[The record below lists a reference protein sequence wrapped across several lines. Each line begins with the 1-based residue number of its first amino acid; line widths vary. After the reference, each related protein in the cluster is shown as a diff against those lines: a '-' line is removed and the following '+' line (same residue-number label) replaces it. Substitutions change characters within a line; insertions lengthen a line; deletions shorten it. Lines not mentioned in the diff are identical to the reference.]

1 MQNHYKSR
9 IKDELDERY
18 SNEGYYALIVLV
30 LIVGLALWASYEAS
44 VVVAEWNNLDQLPVN
59 MCLIP

>member
-1 MQNHYKSR
+1 MFRSN

-18 SNEGYYALIVLV
+18 SNEGYYALIALLLV
-30 LIVGLALWASYEAS
+30 IGLGLWASYEAS
-44 VVVAEWNNLDQLPVN
+44 VVVAEWNNLDQVN